1 MPTPLYFDNNA
12 TTRLAPEARAALEPF
27 LGTLVGN
34 PSSTHSAGGQ
44 LQHAVEKARE
54 HVAAMLNAAPA
65 EITFNSGGT
74 EGINTAIA
82 CALEALPQ
90 RKHVIISRVEHSAVS
105 APVRALLK
113 RGYRISEIGVDK
125 SGRFDLAEL
134 NHEIGPETAL
144 VATLW
149 ANNETGVIAPIA
161 EIGDAAKRAGAMFV
175 VDAVQCPG
183 KLKLDLKALSAI
195 DYLAISGHKFHAL
208 PGIGALYVR
217 KGTPYR
223 PLILGGPQE
232 RGKRAGTENVPGIVS
247 MGVAAELVNK
257 GFEIDIKRETHLRD
271 TLQLGLAAKL
281 EGVIVNG
288 GEPRVPNTLN
298 VGFEYIEAEALL
310 LMLDAAN
317 VAASAGSACESGSLE
332 PSHVLKA
339 MDVPLNAIRGSI
351 RFSLSRYTTEAE
363 VMELI
368 ERTVKVVKRLR
379 ELSPFKGKDAPKA
392 PTAAELEEH
401 KRYFANA

>member
-1 MPTPLYFDNNA
+1 MRTPLYFDNNA
-12 TTRLAPEARAALEPF
+12 TTQLAPEARAAIEPF
-27 LGTLVGN
+27 LGALAGN

-44 LQHAVEKARE
+44 IQHAVEKARE
-54 HVAAMLNAAPA
+54 HVATMLNAAPN

-74 EGINTAIA
+74 EGLNTAIA

-90 RKHVIISRVEHSAVS
+90 RKHVIISRVEHSAIS

-113 RGYRISEIGVDK
+113 RGYRVSEIGVDK
-125 SGRFDLAEL
+125 DGRLDLAEL
-134 NHEIGPETAL
+134 NHEIGAETAL

-149 ANNETGVIAPIA
+149 ANNETGVIAPIS

-183 KLKLDLKALSAI
+183 KIKLDMKAAAAI

-208 PGIGALYVR
+208 PGIGALFVR
-217 KGTPYR
+217 KGAPYK
-223 PLILGGPQE
+223 PLILGGSQE

-247 MGVAAELVNK
+247 MGAAAELVNK
-257 GFEIDIKRETHLRD
+257 GLELDIKREAHLRD
-271 TLQLGLAAKL
+271 TLQLGLGAKL
-281 EGVIVNG
+281 DGVIVNG
-288 GEPRVPNTLN
+288 AEPRVPNTLN
-298 VGFEYIEAEALL
+298 VGFDYVEAEAVL
-310 LMLDAAN
+310 LMLDAAG

-339 MDVPLNAIRGSI
+339 MGVPLSAIRGSI
-351 RFSLSRYTTEAE
+351 RFSLSRYSTEPE
-363 VMELI
+363 VLELI
-368 ERTVKVVKRLR
+368 ERTAKVVKRLR
-379 ELSPFKGKDAPKA
+379 ELSPFKGSPSKA
-392 PTAAELEEH
+392 PTQADLDEH